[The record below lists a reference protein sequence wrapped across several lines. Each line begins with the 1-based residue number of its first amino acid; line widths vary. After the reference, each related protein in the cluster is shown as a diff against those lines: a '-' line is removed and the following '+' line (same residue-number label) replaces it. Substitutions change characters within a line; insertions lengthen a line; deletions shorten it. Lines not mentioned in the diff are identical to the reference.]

1 MKIEKWKSHVSPF
14 ILLPEFHKFLRWPY
28 YYIPALKD
36 HSVIVAEYEIEVLV
50 NGRTG
55 KMHGI
60 LKSVEIF
67 LERVDVI

>member
-1 MKIEKWKSHVSPF
+1 MKTEKWKSHVSPF
-14 ILLPEFHKFLRWPY
+14 IPLPELHKFLRWLD

-36 HSVIVAEYEIEVLV
+36 HSVIVAENGIEVLV
-50 NGRTG
+50 SGRTG